1 MKVKE
6 IAECR
11 TLYEL
16 LDTWLL
22 IYKLGL
28 VKETTYRCY
37 DYAIKKI
44 KKCQQDVPLDLFGSV
59 NFKSLLCQMMSDGLS
74 KSTITKVHICIKSAF
89 AIAVDSGTVAHNP
102 AYKVAI
108 PQNAPEKKIEAL
120 TVPQQ
125 KQVIDACHETMY
137 GEYALFLICTGL
149 RISEFIN
156 LRWDDYDQS
165 NSCLKITQSKTEA
178 GIRIIPLLR
187 PAEIILTL
195 QPRVSEYIF
204 LQKNGN
210 QLTKSV
216 MRRLYERLR
225 RLTGIQEITNH
236 VYRHTYATRAVE
248 QHIEYTALAKIL
260 GHTSPAF
267 TMQRYVTPDLEH
279 LKKEVRRLDTGR
291 FVEL

>member
-1 MKVKE
+1 MKEKMSMKVKE

-44 KKCQQDVPLDLFGSV
+44 KKCQHDVPLDLFGSV
-59 NFKSLLCQMMSDGLS
+59 NFKSLLCQMMSDGWS
-74 KSTITKVHICIKSAF
+74 KSTITQVLICIKSAF
-89 AIAVDSGTVAHNP
+89 AIAVDSGTVARNP

-165 NSCLKITQSKTEA
+165 NSCLKITQSKQRE
-178 GIRIIPLLR
+178 
-187 PAEIILTL
+187 E
-195 QPRVSEYIF
+195 SE
-204 LQKNGN
+204 
-210 QLTKSV
+210 
-216 MRRLYERLR
+216 
-225 RLTGIQEITNH
+225 
-236 VYRHTYATRAVE
+236 
-248 QHIEYTALAKIL
+248 
-260 GHTSPAF
+260 
-267 TMQRYVTPDLEH
+267 
-279 LKKEVRRLDTGR
+279 
-291 FVEL
+291 